1 MSPCPHHPPRAH
13 AGTPGPCR
21 LGQRLHPLQCLR
33 EEEEAQAPHPSP
45 PCQPRSRTIRLFF
58 SSSPCFTPFWSQVHF
73 LLCAKTK
80 GIPPGERQPALAPR
94 LGHRSL
100 GQGLGHWSQ
109 PGDTGS
115 LPQGPGMAGS
125 HAGSGQGG
133 TQRSPPQ
140 LEVVVGWAR
149 LDEAHPGLAV
159 SSAGP
164 QGQSTGAGGQ
174 HGDPKAPRGPQVLL
188 PHPTPPG
195 CQGQDPASPI
205 PAPSSDPPPGH
216 LKELRVPPK
225 TPLSPP
231 VPSHRA
237 SPEPSWCLPGALGCK
252 HPVGSDPPPAR
263 CHPPCL
269 PARRRWGSSTHGCRR
284 KLSLSSPPPTQ
295 RWSPPR
301 RGAQDPSP
309 DPEEQPEGSGDG

>member
-13 AGTPGPCR
+13 TGTPGPCR

-33 EEEEAQAPHPSP
+33 EEEEAQALCPSP
-45 PCQPRSRTIRLFF
+45 PCQPRSRIIQLFS
-58 SSSPCFTPFWSQVHF
+58 SSSPCFMPFWSQVHF

-125 HAGSGQGG
+125 HTGSGQGG

-149 LDEAHPGLAV
+149 LHEAHPGLAA

-174 HGDPKAPRGPQVLL
+174 HGDPKAPRGPQG
-188 PHPTPPG
+188 TKG
-195 CQGQDPASPI
+195 
-205 PAPSSDPPPGH
+205 
-216 LKELRVPPK
+216 
-225 TPLSPP
+225 T
-231 VPSHRA
+231 
-237 SPEPSWCLPGALGCK
+237 PGA
-252 HPVGSDPPPAR
+252 
-263 CHPPCL
+263 
-269 PARRRWGSSTHGCRR
+269 
-284 KLSLSSPPPTQ
+284 SPPPHTTWVPGAGSGQPHPGTQ
-295 RWSPPR
+295 FGPPPRAPQRAASPPQNPPKPP
-301 RGAQDPSP
+301 GTFPQS
-309 DPEEQPEGSGDG
+309 QP